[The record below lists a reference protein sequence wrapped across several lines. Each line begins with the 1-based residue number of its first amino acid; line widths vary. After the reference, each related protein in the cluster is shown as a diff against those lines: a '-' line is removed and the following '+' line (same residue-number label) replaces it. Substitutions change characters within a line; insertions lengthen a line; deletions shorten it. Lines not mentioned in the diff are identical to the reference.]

1 MQTVKILNP
10 TRGGEGSTG
19 LSEPERNMRGPS
31 LDPWTWTGER
41 ERAAQLV
48 ADGHLTNDEI
58 AVECGVS
65 GRSLRD
71 WKRCLE
77 FRERVRQCLAEF
89 RAKLAVEGLALKSNR
104 IALLMGR
111 AATLRGIVR
120 ARGKDPRMANAPG
133 TTALQKGLQMR
144 TIKSIGSGVSARE
157 VEEYVLDTGLLDEE
171 RQYLQHIATEL
182 GEWKQVIDLKGTLTT
197 DAPPKA
203 MAIAKAFTLEA
214 IEAAMVVLKAAEEEP
229 SSL

>member
-1 MQTVKILNP
+1 
-10 TRGGEGSTG
+10 
-19 LSEPERNMRGPS
+19 MRGPS

-48 ADGHLTNDEI
+48 ADGHLTNDQI
-58 AVECGVS
+58 VVECGVS

-77 FRERVRQCLAEF
+77 FRERVRHYLAEF
-89 RAKLAVEGLALKSNR
+89 RAKLSVEGLALKSNR

-120 ARGKDPRMANAPG
+120 ARGKDPAMVNAPG
-133 TTALQKGLQMR
+133 
-144 TIKSIGSGVSARE
+144 
-157 VEEYVLDTGLLDEE
+157 E

-229 SSL
+229 SSF

>member
-1 MQTVKILNP
+1 METVKIVNP
-10 TRGGEGSTG
+10 TRSGEGFTG
-19 LSEPERNMRGPS
+19 MNEPERNMRGPS
-31 LDPWTWTGER
+31 LDPWTWTAER

-58 AVECGVS
+58 AVECGVG

-71 WKRCLE
+71 WKRCPE

-120 ARGKDPRMANAPG
+120 ARGKDPSMANAPG
-133 TTALQKGLQMR
+133 TTALQKGL
-144 TIKSIGSGVSARE
+144 A
-157 VEEYVLDTGLLDEE
+157 
-171 RQYLQHIATEL
+171 
-182 GEWKQVIDLKGTLTT
+182 
-197 DAPPKA
+197 DAND
-203 MAIAKAFTLEA
+203 
-214 IEAAMVVLKAAEEEP
+214 
-229 SSL
+229 